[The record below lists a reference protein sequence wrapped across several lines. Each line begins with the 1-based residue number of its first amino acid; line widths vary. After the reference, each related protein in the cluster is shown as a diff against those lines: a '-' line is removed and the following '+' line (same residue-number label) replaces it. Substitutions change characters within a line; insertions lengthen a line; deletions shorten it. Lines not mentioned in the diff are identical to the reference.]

1 MSETCRSLVAMDPKT
16 PKPPRPSDRLPRP
29 SDGKS
34 KSGKPAFFKDR
45 RTHKIELRQ
54 KITKLKE
61 KINELKN
68 IETSDEAKQAEIQEA
83 ISELKIKLKH
93 CDIEKEAIENFNHT
107 QFLNNLEA
115 SDEGKDRYSD
125 ESTGNTRFFEHVQGT
140 TASVSAEPEGE
151 KAKPEPADPFL
162 QSEQVDDTPPA
173 EPEADPFK
181 EPEASEDS
189 EPNNPPPPIQ
199 LPPNTIV

>member
-1 MSETCRSLVAMDPKT
+1 MDPKP
-16 PKPPRPSDRLPRP
+16 PKPPRPSDRLPRPSDRLPRP

-54 KITKLKE
+54 KITKFKE

-93 CDIEKEAIENFNHT
+93 CDMEKEAIESFNHT
-107 QFLNNLEA
+107 QFLNNLKA
-115 SDEGKDRYSD
+115 SDSNQDRFSD
-125 ESTGNTRFFEHVQGT
+125 ENTGDTRFFEHLKGST
-140 TASVSAEPEGE
+140 SSKTEESETGAG
-151 KAKPEPADPFL
+151 DPFL
-162 QSEQVDDTPPA
+162 ATETNRVDNDIVSDSLIESSESPP
-173 EPEADPFK
+173 
-181 EPEASEDS
+181 DS
-189 EPNNPPPPIQ
+189 
-199 LPPNTIV
+199 